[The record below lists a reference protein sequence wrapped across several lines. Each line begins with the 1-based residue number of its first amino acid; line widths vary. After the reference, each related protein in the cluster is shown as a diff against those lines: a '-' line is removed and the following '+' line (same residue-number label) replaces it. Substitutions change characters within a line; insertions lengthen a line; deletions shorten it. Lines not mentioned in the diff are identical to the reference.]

1 MSDPWH
7 SMKIESLG
15 LDCTQRVA
23 LSQHGPAPDG
33 MPTVA
38 QTSLA
43 ITTKHPVLT
52 HSDNLKEIV

>member
-1 MSDPWH
+1 
-7 SMKIESLG
+7 MKIESLG